1 MSELNSVLQNIL
13 YSNGLAKNK
22 DYTTKDELAA
32 INDEQFKNA
41 FQGNTTLADLQALQ
55 YFTGITTIPENC
67 FKSNTALYYVRLPK
81 NIISIGNNA
90 FYGCSSLKKV
100 LNFSNLNITK
110 NSTEFGYI
118 GKNVDV
124 LLNNPIIEDD
134 YIFIFENN
142 AYVLYDYLG
151 NESDLELPK
160 NYKGN
165 TYIIGRRAFY
175 SNLNITSIIIPEGIM
190 SIEHRAFFMCS
201 NLTSINIPNSITNI
215 KEYTFYKCSKLTSIK
230 ISSNIT
236 SIGSSAFEYCVGL
249 TSVNIE
255 DLTAWCK
262 IKFSSSYANP
272 LYYAHNL
279 YLNGKLVTNLEIPDE
294 ISEINMYVFCGCTSL
309 TSINIRNNIT
319 SIGNGAF
326 FYCSKLTSV
335 VIPDSVTSI
344 GESVFY
350 SCANLTSVLLPNTIT
365 KISYGTF
372 YKCSALTSIVIPNS
386 VTSIG
391 GNAFAYC
398 QSLTSIKIPNSVTSI
413 GDHAFTRCLG
423 LTSVEIPNSVI
434 NIYSYAFYEC
444 PGLTSIEI
452 PNGVTNIGDR
462 AFYDCYGLISVTI
475 PNSVTKIGTK
485 TFWGCSKLNSIT
497 CKAINPPSIYNN
509 TFTSTDKIL
518 YVPEESIETYKSA
531 NYWKQFT
538 NIQAINN

>member
-1 MSELNSVLQNIL
+1 MRRRFLQKQVYNENIVITSKLNPKLQNIL
-13 YSNGLAKNK
+13 YSNGLVKNK
-22 DYTTKDELAA
+22 NYTTKDELAA

-124 LLNNPIIEDD
+124 LLNNPIIEDN

-236 SIGSSAFEYCVGL
+236 SIGSYAFEYCVGL

-262 IKFSSSYANP
+262 IKFSSYYANP

-344 GESVFY
+344 GESVFA

-372 YKCSALTSIVIPNS
+372 RNCLSLTSVVIPNS

-391 GNAFAYC
+391 SSAFSHCY
-398 QSLTSIKIPNSVTSI
+398 SLTSVVIPNSVT
-413 GDHAFTRCLG
+413 
-423 LTSVEIPNSVI
+423 
-434 NIYSYAFYEC
+434 NIKSHAFYEC

-452 PNGVTNIGDR
+452 PNGVTNIGDY

-485 TFWGCSKLNSIT
+485 TFLGCSKLNSIT

-518 YVPEESIETYKSA
+518 YVPAESVEAYKTT